1 MSISKAHIKQKCCQ
15 RWTAPNLHRDQKNTS
30 FELQSAP
37 NLHRDKKTKV
47 LNFKVH
53 QTCTGTKKTKTF
65 QSTWEGAS
73 IPLKFLFFFVFFV
86 PVQVW
91 CTLKFKTFV
100 FFVPVQVWCT
110 LKFKT
115 CVFLSLCRFGALW
128 SLKPNAI
135 VHFYCDIVSIVCKC
149 SWHICHFLLP
159 MQLFEGSGAFFVQR
173 VHNLKIN
180 WTLFRTRF
188 WFQEIGFFF
197 LLKCQYV

>member
-1 MSISKAHIKQKCCQ
+1 MFGDFGFASGRRKFMCLFRRHISNRNA
-15 RWTAPNLHRDQKNTS
+15 ARDEPHQTCTGTKKTQVLNFKVHQTCTGTKKNKS

-37 NLHRDKKTKV
+37 NLHRDKK
-47 LNFKVH
+47 N
-53 QTCTGTKKTKTF
+53 KKTKTF

-115 CVFLSLCRFGALW
+115 CVFLSLCRLGELW
-128 SLKPNAI
+128 SSI
-135 VHFYCDIVSIVCKC
+135 VHFNCEALIQKTTKQGEKNIDSNTMRK
-149 SWHICHFLLP
+149 
-159 MQLFEGSGAFFVQR
+159 
-173 VHNLKIN
+173 N
-180 WTLFRTRF
+180 T
-188 WFQEIGFFF
+188 FQ
-197 LLKCQYV
+197 